1 MPNFIEVAGR
11 RIAYDLHKGRTPTV
25 VFLGGLRSDMT
36 GTKASF
42 LADWA
47 RQHGQAYLRLDYSGH
62 GASSGRFADG
72 RIGDWLADA
81 LAVIEAASSG
91 PVVLVGS
98 SLGGWIALLVARHL
112 SERVRGLLLIAPA
125 PDFTER
131 LIWNALTGE
140 ERARLEREG
149 HLTLPAGGEG
159 EEPLAIS
166 YPFIVEARAHLVL
179 KGYNPVPIHV
189 PVRILHGMR
198 DKDVPWELSFELMER
213 LLAKDVALTLVREG
227 DHRLSSPGEL
237 RRLRATLEELLETVA
252 ADNREQPGSDRA

>member
-11 RIAYDLHKGRTPTV
+11 KIAYDTVSGRTPTV

-42 LADWA
+42 LAEWA
-47 RQHGQAYLRLDYSGH
+47 RQSGQAYLRLDYSGH

-81 LAVIEAASSG
+81 CGVIEAASDG

-112 SERVRGLLLIAPA
+112 SERVKGLLLIAPA

-140 ERARLEREG
+140 ERARLKRDG
-149 HLTLPAGGEG
+149 QLTLPAGEEG
-159 EEPLAIS
+159 AEPLAIS
-166 YPFIVEARAHLVL
+166 YAFISEAREHLVL

-189 PVRILHGMR
+189 PMRILHGMR
-198 DKDVPWELSFELMER
+198 DTDVPWELSFELMER
-213 LLAKDVALTLVREG
+213 LLTKDVALTLVREG

-237 RRLRATLEELLETVA
+237 RRLRTTLEELLETVA
-252 ADNREQPGSDRA
+252 AESQE

>member
-1 MPNFIEVAGR
+1 MPSFVAVAGR
-11 RIAYDLHKGRTPTV
+11 RIAYEFVPGETPTL

-42 LADWA
+42 LAEWA
-47 RQHGQAYLRLDYSGH
+47 RKRGQAYLRLDYSGH
-62 GASSGRFADG
+62 GASSGRFEDG
-72 RIGDWLADA
+72 RIGHWLADA
-81 LAVIEAASSG
+81 LAVIETASEG

-98 SLGGWIALLVARHL
+98 SLGGWMALLAARRL
-112 SERVRGLLLIAPA
+112 PERVRGLLLIAPA

-140 ERARLEREG
+140 ERARLERDG
-149 HLTLPAGGEG
+149 HLTLPAAEEG
-159 EEPLAIS
+159 MEPLVIS
-166 YPFIVEARAHLVL
+166 YAFITEAREHLVL

-213 LLAKDVALTLVREG
+213 LLAEDVALTLVRDG
-227 DHRLSSPGEL
+227 DHRLSSPGDL
-237 RRLRATLEELLETVA
+237 RRLQATLAELLETVA
-252 ADNREQPGSDRA
+252 AESQE